1 MKRKL
6 PLNLACHKSNSLSAV
21 LEREYQNVPRETIC
35 EALWGKLKLVPAY
48 QKQVFVNRN
57 ELWHMFMMTGTSLKR
72 IIAVLKE
79 TAKRVYFGNPEEYE
93 PDGEYY
99 YTEEAGLV
107 WSYGKKGCLTLGIKD
122 RRRLERF
129 LKAGQGMKYSVF
141 PNNQQ
146 EYGKLVFD
154 FTLDEVRKGNKRM
167 RTLGEKS
174 AKLVKLLL
182 ENRNRRFSFEEL
194 AEVLGEQTLY
204 QDYRSK
210 YTYCRSLEKIFE
222 RLNRDCQE
230 KIFYYQDRSVVVL
243 EPCRN
248 NVADV

>member
-6 PLNLACHKSNSLSAV
+6 PLISACRESNSISAV
-21 LEREYQNVPRETIC
+21 LEREYQNMPRETIC
-35 EALWGKLKLVPAY
+35 EALWSKLKLVPAY
-48 QKQVFVNRN
+48 QNQVFVSKN
-57 ELWHMFMMTGTSLKR
+57 ELWQMFMMTGTSLKR
-72 IIAVLKE
+72 IIAVLNEK
-79 TAKRVYFGNPEEYE
+79 ARSVYFGDPEEYE

-107 WSYGKKGCLTLGIKD
+107 WSYGKGGCLTLGIKD
-122 RRRLERF
+122 RSKLEGF
-129 LKAGQGMKYSVF
+129 LKAGQGVKFTTY
-141 PNNQQ
+141 PHKKQT
-146 EYGKLVFD
+146 YKDIVFD
-154 FTLDEVRKGNKRM
+154 FTLDEVRKSDKRM

-174 AKLVKLLL
+174 AKLAKLLL

-194 AEVLGEQTLY
+194 AEALGEQALY

-230 KIFYYQDRSVVVL
+230 KIFHYQDRSVVVL